1 MTRRDF
7 IHKWTVYALGL
18 LPVWL
23 LDAYILPRV
32 PLWGTVVPMLLPL
45 AAAAVAGLGGGHARP
60 RLGMAGGP
68 PWGAGLPRGLRGGAN
83 GGSARGPRLGGGPLR
98 GLVLRR
104 GPRGRVGG
112 GQGPP
117 PLR

>member
-32 PLWGTVVPMLLPL
+32 PLFGKIGR
-45 AAAAVAGLGGGHARP
+45 ASCRE
-60 RLGMAGGP
+60 
-68 PWGAGLPRGLRGGAN
+68 RGWQD
-83 GGSARGPRLGGGPLR
+83 
-98 GLVLRR
+98 V
-104 GPRGRVGG
+104 
-112 GQGPP
+112 
-117 PLR
+117 